1 MGKNSYLYIVAVAC
15 YKKQSWV
22 IEGPRSE
29 TDVSRT
35 FMSSIYKHGSR
46 IPRFWSWWK
55 KTFLTRVVVDW
66 FTIQWRSSNCM
77 LVLFFFGFTLFFQR
91 VFMCTVMSNIFLS
104 IENRIHRMCD
114 QRWNR
119 NQIHVAYLI
128 IFFLILDANY
138 INRRSIIGFV
148 SIQRRFTW
156 NHDIFIKITL
166 FLINPKIPPPE
177 SKNIKLHPNYIYS
190 LNFLN

>member
-1 MGKNSYLYIVAVAC
+1 MLWLVIKNSPGWSKDLDL
-15 YKKQSWV
+15 KL
-22 IEGPRSE
+22 
-29 TDVSRT
+29 
-35 FMSSIYKHGSR
+35 
-46 IPRFWSWWK
+46 RFRGLLRHQFTSMALGYQGNGRGEK
-55 KTFLTRVVVDW
+55 KTFLTRVVFDW

-77 LVLFFFGFTLFFQR
+77 LVLFFGFTLFFQR

-156 NHDIFIKITL
+156 NYVIFFYFKDTL
-166 FLINPKIPPPE
+166 FLINPKTPPKK
-177 SKNIKLHPNYIYS
+177 SKKPKI
-190 LNFLN
+190 